1 MVEEPVDGTLKVR
14 IEPESDDDA
23 HFALAQNV
31 WINHDANH
39 FYLRF
44 YQIVPP
50 LPSATL
56 PESVKGRLMAT
67 VAVPAA
73 ILPDLIQALT
83 DNAHNWEKSTGKSL
97 EWNKHEEG

>member
-1 MVEEPVDGTLKVR
+1 MTDKLVDGTYKVP
-14 IEPESDDDA
+14 IEPEPDDNA
-23 HFALAQNV
+23 RFALAQNV

-50 LPSATL
+50 VPSGTV
-56 PESVKGRLMAT
+56 PESVKGRLIAT

-73 ILPDLIQALT
+73 ILPALVRALT
-83 DNAHNWEKSTGKSL
+83 DNGHHWEESTGNSL
-97 EWNKHEEG
+97 KWDEHKED